1 MQISTYSFA
10 QFMLNLLFVDTH
22 DRKEYITFITLILSQ
37 KDELVVNLKSAI
49 HIAIRLPE
57 TFAWLNDY
65 IFRYHLFLYWGVPCS
80 DRVSGHYRH
89 TRWKTVYS
97 KCCSI
102 QVTRHSM
109 CCSIQVARHS
119 KCCSIQVAT
128 DICSDFNKLQFCVC
142 CNITTVCRKRFL
154 LCLLEFLLMGCFRSR
169 CLLQECK
176 GILLLSYF
184 LTFFLHWYIS

>member
-1 MQISTYSFA
+1 
-10 QFMLNLLFVDTH
+10 
-22 DRKEYITFITLILSQ
+22 
-37 KDELVVNLKSAI
+37 
-49 HIAIRLPE
+49 
-57 TFAWLNDY
+57 
-65 IFRYHLFLYWGVPCS
+65 LYWGVPCS

-89 TRWKTVYS
+89 TRWKTVYSKCCSIQVTRHSKCCSIQVTRHSKCCIIQVTRHS

-184 LTFFLHWYIS
+184 LTFFLH